1 MKRYILTM
9 LAAASAM
16 AASAQLSAP
25 GTDIISV
32 DVPSSLGYT
41 RAYAVPSAA
50 GLTLTYSATARV
62 TALERFSALGAAYAE
77 PVPFTTDGN
86 NVTFTGEARDLG
98 YRVTTADNTTAYFW
112 LIDYAGHRYTVSSI
126 SPDSGESDCSRIL
139 LTVDGSA
146 DAIIIYGINGRPET
160 IDRDIQLDYRT
171 LVYDADSE
179 AYRETAVTETYDQI
193 AGHISAPAPLF
204 DTQFT
209 LHPDRFARQWHLADD
224 VSTGTVEATAVE
236 ARTTAEQT
244 IESSDN
250 EQKAE
255 APDGSLG
262 GSAPCEITFR
272 AVVSDAAIYRRW
284 EISPTP
290 EFEDVTYSYDQLD
303 FTYTF
308 TEAGTVYVRFTANNA
323 AGTCEYAGESYIVSI
338 GTSSLL
344 CPNAF
349 SPGASEGVNDE
360 WKVSYRSIVD
370 FDCQIYN
377 RWGKKLATLTHP
389 SQGWDGIVGGKP
401 VSSGVYFYVIK
412 ARGADGKVYNLSGD
426 INVISS
432 RRNNNLP
439 TTPAE

>member
-1 MKRYILTM
+1 MKRHTLTLLTAVSA
-9 LAAASAM
+9 LAAT
-16 AASAQLSAP
+16 AQLSAP
-25 GTDIISV
+25 GVDIISV
-32 DVPSSLGYT
+32 DVPSSLGYN
-41 RAYAVPSAA
+41 RAFVVPSSG
-50 GLTLTYSATARV
+50 GLTLTYTAAATV
-62 TALERFSALGAAYAE
+62 TALERFSSLGAAYAE
-77 PVPFTTDGN
+77 PVPFTAEGN

-98 YRVTTADNTTAYFW
+98 YRITTAGGATSYFW
-112 LIDYAGHRYTVSSI
+112 LVDYASHRYSVSGI
-126 SPDSGESDCSRIL
+126 VPDPTAGDCSRIL
-139 LTVDGSA
+139 LTVDGQA
-146 DAIIIYGINGRPET
+146 DAITIYGINGRPET
-160 IDRDIQLDYRT
+160 LDRDIRLDYRS
-171 LVYDADSE
+171 LIYDADAE
-179 AYRETAVTETYDQI
+179 TYRESTVTETYKQLS
-193 AGHISAPAPLF
+193 GHISAPAPLC

-209 LHPDRFARQWHLADD
+209 LQPDRFARQWRLADA

-262 GSAPCEITFR
+262 GSAPCEITFK
-272 AVVSDAAIYRRW
+272 AVVTDAAIYRRW
-284 EISPTP
+284 EISTMP
-290 EFEDVTYSYDQLD
+290 EFEDVTYTYDQLD

-323 AGTCEYAGESYIVSI
+323 AGTCEYLGDTYTVSI

-349 SPGASEGVNDE
+349 SPGSSEGVNDE

-370 FDCQIYN
+370 FDCQIFN

-439 TTPAE
+439 SAPTE